1 MTDDSCVFIGDVA
14 LDEYYRADRWP
25 GLGTKIDVQPVGA
38 FPGGMIA
45 NAAAVYAGYGEETY
59 FCWTMSD
66 GPRTDLLLDDLAASG
81 VDIRLVERDATLDD
95 SRCIVI
101 LAEGEHT
108 ILTPETGLARIE
120 LSDEAVTRLAG
131 AKYVYTAIGDLRKL
145 RHRDRRPVEI
155 IDEFHRG
162 GAQLVLDLDVADLH
176 DGDGELLGRV
186 DILLVNRVGMERLAG
201 DRGETRAVADLLTGR
216 LHTLVVTLA
225 ADGCRLHT
233 GEGVREIPGIPVD
246 VVDVTG
252 AGDTFGAA
260 FLHALNRTGDPEL
273 AAFFATAASARA
285 VTITGARA
293 GVTTSGAVIEF
304 IRQHSKPADERAAAL
319 ESALPTSE
327 TRNPSEP

>member
-1 MTDDSCVFIGDVA
+1 MATVQAIAALGTEKAARFLLKVVVEDDDQSIRLNTIHQVAKIPGAFVFDA
-14 LDEYYRADRWP
+14 LLRLYRAGD
-25 GLGTKIDVQPVGA
+25 
-38 FPGGMIA
+38 
-45 NAAAVYAGYGEETY
+45 ETTRSTL
-59 FCWTMSD
+59 FSVLTST
-66 GPRTDLLLDDLAASG
+66 RT
-81 VDIRLVERDATLDD
+81 
-95 SRCIVI
+95 
-101 LAEGEHT
+101 
-108 ILTPETGLARIE
+108 
-120 LSDEAVTRLAG
+120 EALPT
-131 AKYVYTAIGDLRKL
+131 
-145 RHRDRRPVEI
+145 EI
-155 IDEFHRG
+155 IDGFQAG
-162 GAQLVLDLDVADLH
+162 GAQLVLDLDVAELH
-176 DGDGELLGRV
+176 DGDRELLGHA